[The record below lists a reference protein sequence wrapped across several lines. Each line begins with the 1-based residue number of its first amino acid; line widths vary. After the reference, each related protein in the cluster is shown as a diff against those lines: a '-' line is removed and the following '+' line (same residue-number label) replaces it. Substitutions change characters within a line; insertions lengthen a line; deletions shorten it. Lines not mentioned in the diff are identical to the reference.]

1 MYMYIC
7 VCVCVY
13 AHNYLFIYE
22 VLLLL
27 DKIVKSEIVNFELT
41 ELFENLNGICVYSD
55 KPVIL
60 IVDEI
65 DSAENN
71 QVFIDFLSQL
81 RAYYIDRDIQQT
93 F

>member
-27 DKIVKSEIVNFELT
+27 DKIVKS
-41 ELFENLNGICVYSD
+41 ICVY
-55 KPVIL
+55 VLMIL
-60 IVDEI
+60 
-65 DSAENN
+65 
-71 QVFIDFLSQL
+71 Q
-81 RAYYIDRDIQQT
+81 
-93 F
+93 

>member
-1 MYMYIC
+1 MKNDK
-7 VCVCVY
+7 
-13 AHNYLFIYE
+13 AFSSALDQ
-22 VLLLL
+22 L